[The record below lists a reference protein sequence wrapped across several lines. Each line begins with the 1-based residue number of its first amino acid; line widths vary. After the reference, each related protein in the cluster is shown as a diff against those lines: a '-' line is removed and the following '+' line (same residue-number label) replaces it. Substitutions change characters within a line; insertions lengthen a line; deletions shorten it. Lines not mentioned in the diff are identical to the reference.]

1 MQRKAILFIDAD
13 NAPSN
18 SKNVPK
24 VLRNFA
30 AVTGYSVSRAF
41 IAANNSA
48 NIDTWVTNIRR
59 RHPDAS
65 INTAKTA
72 TSKDSADIALL
83 FHMGQL
89 CLESER
95 MPVFVMSADKL
106 IIHAAEHLATFG
118 FFVTILL
125 FDNRLDAMPIKVHRL
140 QFNLM
145 HDYMQNV
152 HNISLRVS
160 PDCAKRKTTLLQNV
174 RGYIMLWYTVLHKT
188 FRLDRHLRLR

>member
-72 TSKDSADIALL
+72 TSKDSADGYHDDVDQSML
-83 FHMGQL
+83 FVMLQAGVGDGNKVL
-89 CLESER
+89 GYRWCYVV
-95 MPVFVMSADKL
+95 VFVL
-106 IIHAAEHLATFG
+106 
-118 FFVTILL
+118 
-125 FDNRLDAMPIKVHRL
+125 VHKK
-140 QFNLM
+140 
-145 HDYMQNV
+145 Y
-152 HNISLRVS
+152 
-160 PDCAKRKTTLLQNV
+160 P
-174 RGYIMLWYTVLHKT
+174 Y
-188 FRLDRHLRLR
+188 